1 MSAVMRQDGFAGGA
15 SRSMSTTLDIARG
28 VSALA
33 VFSAH
38 LVACFLFR
46 YIGDENPASIGLC
59 FIAQY
64 AVLVFFLLSGYLI
77 TSTIVANIKRFGGL
91 DMIDYLS
98 SRIARLYPPLIASI
112 AITVAGYWIVQT
124 FCLPGGCST
133 YGLPGDLWRPREY
146 FELSSSD
153 VAQAL
158 AMRGGLINPNGALW
172 SLYVEFSLYIVAM
185 GVAGAIT
192 WRNHAYLIGLLI
204 AGLGV
209 VYGLKVNEHF
219 AFFALVW
226 GVGSAFVLVRGL
238 AWVTI
243 LTTLV
248 GLSVFAFY
256 GPGIVSV
263 ESFDTPALV
272 FRLCACSV
280 IAMGLFSFPAWS
292 TRLSSAIGTTALF
305 SYTLYIVHAPLLLLV
320 LSLTQNWI
328 GYSPLRSVAVAVTT
342 FFAILTISILLAR
355 IVEQPKFFKRIILS
369 AFLR

>member
-1 MSAVMRQDGFAGGA
+1 MTQGGFTVPA
-15 SRSMSTTLDIARG
+15 SRSISTTLDIARG

-33 VFSAH
+33 VFSVH
-38 LVACFLFR
+38 LIACFLFR
-46 YIGDENPASIGLC
+46 YIGDENPVAIGLG

-77 TSTIVANIKRFGGL
+77 TTAIVSNIKRFGGL

-112 AITVAGYWIVQT
+112 AITVAAYWIVQA
-124 FCLPGGCST
+124 FCLPGSCSA
-133 YGLPGDLWRPREY
+133 YGVPGDLWRPREY

-185 GVAGAIT
+185 GIAGTIT
-192 WRNHAYLIGLLI
+192 WRKHAWLIGLLI
-204 AGLGV
+204 AALGV

-226 GVGSAFVLVRGL
+226 CIGAAFVFFKQRRL
-238 AWVTI
+238 AWATI
-243 LTTLV
+243 LATLV
-248 GLSVFAFY
+248 GLFVFTFW
-256 GPGIVSV
+256 GPGIASV
-263 ESFDTPALV
+263 ERFDAPAVV

-280 IAMGLFSFPAWS
+280 IALGLFNFPAWS

-305 SYTLYIVHAPLLLLV
+305 SYTLYIIHAPLLMLV
-320 LSLTQNWI
+320 LSLSQNWI
-328 GYSPLRSVAVAVTT
+328 GYSHLRSVAVAMVA
-342 FFAILTISILLAR
+342 FFVILTISILLAR
-355 IVEQPKFFKRIILS
+355 IVEQPRFFKQIILS